1 MSQPEDT
8 GSPRFTGSRNYYEA
22 VLRGD
27 VTFGPG
33 FENTPQGIR
42 FLSPEEIKTHEIAE
56 ARRVLGIEGES
67 TSKERL

>member
-42 FLSPEEIKTHEIAE
+42 FLSAEEIRTDGIAE
-56 ARRVLGIEGES
+56 ARRVLGREGES

>member
-1 MSQPEDT
+1 MSQPEDS
-8 GSPRFTGSRNYYEA
+8 GSPRFTGRRGHYEA

-42 FLSPEEIKTHEIAE
+42 LLSAEEVRTHEIAE
-56 ARRVLGIEGES
+56 ARRVLSQEGKAAP
-67 TSKERL
+67 KERL

>member
-42 FLSPEEIKTHEIAE
+42 LLSPEEIKTHEIAE

-67 TSKERL
+67 TFKERL